1 MQQEELPLEPRSG
14 LGESLF
20 RLTSLGTT
28 VGTEIRAGVVTFLT
42 MAYILFVNAQI
53 LSDAG
58 MPAESVVIA
67 TAIASAV
74 ATLAMGLLTNYPFAL
89 APGMGLN
96 AYFAYTVVGGMGLSW
111 QQALAA
117 VFVAGL
123 LFLALSFGGART
135 AVLEAIPKSLAIAT
149 SGGIGLFLAFIGL
162 EKLGL
167 VVDHPAT
174 LVTLG
179 DLTSPSVLLGLV
191 GLLLLGLLTVL
202 KVRGALLYGILALT
216 GISWLSGL
224 ASAPAR
230 WVTWPTLPDTLWAF
244 DFTGLFTPAVLTAV
258 IAFLFVDLFD
268 TAGTLLG
275 VSRLGGFLDDEG
287 RLPRADRA
295 FLADAIGSTAGA
307 MVGTSPV
314 TTYIESATGI
324 EEGGRSGLT
333 AVTVSCLFLL
343 SLFLTP
349 IFVAV
354 PAIATAPVLILVG
367 ALMMRAL
374 PDIPWSDPSEA
385 LPAFLVLCV
394 MPLTF
399 SIANGIALGIV
410 SWVLLKAGSGRWR
423 EVPPVLFVLS
433 LLLVLFYGFS

>member
-1 MQQEELPLEPRSG
+1 MKPKSS
-14 LGESLF
+14 LGETLF
-20 RLTSLGTT
+20 RLNSLGTT
-28 VGTEIRAGVVTFLT
+28 VGTELRAGVVTFLT

-53 LSDAG
+53 LSEAG

-67 TAIASAV
+67 TALASAI
-74 ATLAMGLLTNYPFAL
+74 ATLAMGLLANYPFAL

-96 AYFAYTVVGGMGLSW
+96 AYFAYAVVGGMGLSW

-117 VFVAGL
+117 VFVAGV
-123 LFLALSFGGART
+123 LFLALSFGGARS

-174 LVTLG
+174 LVTMG
-179 DLTSPSVLLGLV
+179 DLGSPSLLLGLA

-216 GISWLSGL
+216 GISWLTGL
-224 ASAPAR
+224 SSAPAR

-244 DFTGLFTPAVLTAV
+244 DFHGLFTPAVLTAI

-275 VSRLGGFLDDEG
+275 VSRLGGFLDSEG
-287 RLPRADRA
+287 RLARADRA
-295 FLADAIGSTAGA
+295 FLADALGSTVGA
-307 MVGTSPV
+307 MLGTSPV
-314 TTYIESATGI
+314 TTYVESATGV

-333 AVTVSCLFLL
+333 AVTVSGLFLL

-354 PAIATAPVLILVG
+354 PALATAPVLILVG
-367 ALMMRAL
+367 AMMMRAL

-385 LPAFLVLCV
+385 LPAFLVLCI

-410 SWVLLKAGSGRWR
+410 SWVLLKVGSGRWR
-423 EVPPVLFVLS
+423 EVPPVLMVLC